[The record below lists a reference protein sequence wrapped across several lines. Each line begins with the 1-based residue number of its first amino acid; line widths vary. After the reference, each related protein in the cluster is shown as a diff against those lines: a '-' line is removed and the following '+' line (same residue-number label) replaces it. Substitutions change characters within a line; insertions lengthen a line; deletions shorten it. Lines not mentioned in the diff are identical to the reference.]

1 MLYATRQYIQMITS
15 ALSQETGVRIQESNK
30 WAADPDGN
38 ILYYDLESLKYLPF
52 MVARGIL
59 LHEISHLLHTKN
71 PTPSKKWRDKY
82 SIASL
87 HNIYNAYEDIRIEKL
102 IVDKY
107 GYFVQHSLKG
117 SLLYILEKNL
127 YNGIDKMS
135 RMDQFLFL
143 SIYEHHVKYNT
154 HGINDYYEI
163 SNILSSGFQ
172 IYRLSDVINPT
183 GPLFIDKDVHERY
196 WDNIGEVDDVI
207 KQIIRAPK
215 TQKVVDIIDT
225 RLISLVEDFLEEDS
239 KERQEQEQQA
249 GEQDSQQKK
258 QRINLSDLAEDKDGQ
273 LQERLQSGFQHT
285 DDKKYLE
292 KPTEQEAIALLNPYI
307 VTLTQRLQS
316 ILQEKA
322 HTKWRGAYQSG
333 KLLNKHAYKVTIPD
347 ETRMFSKKTTP
358 DNPHYHVWIA
368 LDASGSMSDE
378 QRGLY
383 AYLGAIL
390 LKRVLQNL
398 KCKVTLLQFHD
409 EAKIVQDIE
418 KEYQWNGGGTQ
429 DASALRLIN
438 KDIRPEED
446 NLIFFL
452 TDGETDLYQREEE
465 LDKLVHRYHAQVF
478 GIGIGSDISKE
489 ILIKNYPHG
498 LQVSE
503 VQLLPQAL
511 IGLIR
516 SVIKR

>member
-15 ALSQETGVRIQESNK
+15 ALAQQTGVRIQESDK
-30 WAADPDGN
+30 WAADPAN
-38 ILYYDLESLKYLPF
+38 NVLYYDLESLKYLPF

-59 LHEISHLLHTKN
+59 LHEISHLLHTQN
-71 PTPSKKWRDKY
+71 ITPAQKWSNKY

-87 HNIYNAYEDIRIEKL
+87 HNIYNAYEDIRIERL
-102 IVDKY
+102 IAKKY
-107 GYFVQHSLKG
+107 GDFVRRSLKG
-117 SLLYILEKNL
+117 SLLYVIEENL
-127 YNGIDKMS
+127 INGIEKMS

-143 SIYEHHVKYNT
+143 SIYDYHVAHNT
-154 HGINDYYEI
+154 HALNVNYELTE
-163 SNILSSGFQ
+163 ILQYRFQGFSLRGS
-172 IYRLSDVINPT
+172 ITPT
-183 GPLFIDKDVHERY
+183 GPLFIDEDVYKRY
-196 WDNIGEVDDVI
+196 WDNADKVDA
-207 KQIIRAPK
+207 IINSTILAPT
-215 TQKVVDIIDT
+215 TQKVVNIIDKK
-225 RLISLVEDFLEEDS
+225 LIPLVEDFLEEDS
-239 KERQEQEQQA
+239 KERQEQEQNGQ
-249 GEQDSQQKK
+249 EDSQQKK
-258 QRINLSDLAEDKDGQ
+258 QRVNLTDLVEDKDGQ
-273 LQERLQSGFQHT
+273 LKERLKDGFEHT
-285 DDKKYLE
+285 DEKKYIE

-358 DNPHYHVWIA
+358 DNPHYHVWLA

-390 LKRVLQNL
+390 LKKVMLNL
-398 KCKVTLLQFHD
+398 KCKVTLLQYHD
-409 EAKIVQDIE
+409 KANIIQDIE
-418 KEYQWNGGGTQ
+418 KEYEWNGGGTN

-438 KDIRPEED
+438 KHISPQED

-452 TDGETDLYQREEE
+452 TDGETYTYDRQDEI
-465 LDKLVHRYHAQVF
+465 DKLTYRTHAQIF
-478 GIGIGSDISKE
+478 GIGIGNDISKD
-489 ILIKNYPHG
+489 ILIKMYQNS
-498 LQVSE
+498 LQVTD
-503 VQLLPQAL
+503 VQLVPQAL